1 VSAGVDGSPFGRRTV
16 LALVVG
22 GAALFVALLWM
33 IATGWGGS
41 SLNDGGAH
49 AASRGLTGYAGLV
62 DYLEARGIH
71 VSRSQDHKGLASPGL
86 LVLTPPANADGKALE
101 KALNAR
107 RYIGPTLVV
116 NPKWIAFPAS
126 ADGVPHKRGWVR
138 ISGTVLAGWKGFL
151 DDLAIGLDP
160 LPGGRWQGAGL
171 AGTLPEPRV
180 VLSGTGK
187 DLVPLVT
194 SADGKRVLA
203 GYIEDDGYYPGLAA
217 LAGREAGKPDDD
229 NRIYP
234 LVVVFEP
241 DLLDNYGLRDGAG
254 ALLAERLIRAAG
266 ENGKGVT
273 FDMTFDGYTRSANLL
288 TLAFTPP
295 FLAPTVCLLFAAI
308 VAGWRAF
315 LRFGPA
321 RQTGPGIAFG
331 KRALVANSAGLI
343 ARTRRFHLLAEPYA
357 SAVRERLVHQ
367 LALSRQAAPGQTDAA
382 IDRAIGRRDAEA
394 VPFSESAARLISARK
409 SRELVAAAQDLH
421 ALERTL
427 TR

>member
-1 VSAGVDGSPFGRRTV
+1 MSAAADGAPFGRRTV

-41 SLNDGGAH
+41 SLNDGGSH

-71 VSRSQDHKGLASPGL
+71 VSCSQDHKGLAGPGV
-86 LVLTPPANADGKALE
+86 LVLTPPAGADGKELQR
-101 KALNAR
+101 ALNAR
-107 RYIGPTLVV
+107 RYIGPTIVIT
-116 NPKWIAFPAS
+116 PKWMAYPAL
-126 ADGVPHKRGWVR
+126 ADGAPHKRGWVR
-138 ISGTVLAGWKGFL
+138 IGGTILAEWKGFL
-151 DDLAIGLDP
+151 DDLAIGLGP
-160 LPGGRWQGAGL
+160 LPGGRWRGAGL
-171 AGTLPEPRV
+171 AGTLPEPKV

-203 GYIEDDGYYPGLAA
+203 GYIDDAGYYPALAA
-217 LAGREAGKPDDD
+217 LAGRQSGKSDDD

-234 LVVVFEP
+234 VVVVFEP
-241 DLLDNYGLRDGAG
+241 DLIDNYGLRDPGG

-266 ENGKGVT
+266 EDGKGVT
-273 FDMTFDGYTRSANLL
+273 FDLTFDGYTRSANLL

-295 FLAPTVCLLFAAI
+295 FLAPTVCLLFAAV

-321 RQTGPGIAFG
+321 RRTGPGIAFG
-331 KRALVANSAGLI
+331 KRALVSNSAGLI

-367 LALSRQAAPGQTDAA
+367 LALPRQAAPGQTDAA
-382 IDRAIGRRDAEA
+382 IDRALGRRDAEA
-394 VPFSESAARLISARK
+394 VPFSERVARLVSARK
-409 SRELVAAAQDLH
+409 SRELVAAAQDIY